1 MKTKTYIG
9 YYALLDICV
18 KHNLNPDDLIEEYPN
33 INFSKMMEEDAEQFC
48 YKHNPDNHNHI

>member
-1 MKTKTYIG
+1 MKTKTSSVIT
-9 YYALLDICV
+9 LFVDICV

-33 INFSKMMEEDAEQFC
+33 VNFSKMTEEDAEQFC

>member
-1 MKTKTYIG
+1 MKTKTYVG

-33 INFSKMMEEDAEQFC
+33 INFNKMTEEDAEQFC
-48 YKHNPDNHNHI
+48 YKHNP